1 MAVVKFNPD
10 TIKNRQ
16 FDDNDDD
23 RIDILSRKVK
33 SMDAL
38 ISRMAENMNKM
49 EFNVKTNSEIISTL
63 DEKTQRIVEATCDN
77 FNKTEE
83 QIEAIQA
90 DISSVRNGVS
100 SLEEDIKN
108 IHTNQTN
115 AETNQSASND
125 ICTPAP
131 KVITVDSDEEFW
143 FALINEANVLSK
155 TERKKKPEI
164 ATVLASEYG
173 YGDTLWMNV
182 LGFIWSSRK
191 AGKNS
196 REIAQSL
203 NSRHQLKIKKTVDP
217 FDISAPDEMFKSPSP
232 TPVSVEAPVTNQTV
246 ESPRDSFLDI
256 LKAMGYEVLDSDT
269 RYTVKDASGRT
280 CEVSRKAFEASM
292 NDIFKA
298 KEVE

>member
-16 FDDNDDD
+16 NNDNNDD
-23 RIDILSRKVK
+23 RIDALSRKVK

-49 EFNVKTNSEIISTL
+49 EFDVKTNSEIISTL
-63 DEKTQRIVEATCDN
+63 DEKTQRIAEATCDN

-83 QIEAIQA
+83 QIEAVQA
-90 DISSVRNGVS
+90 DISSVRDEVS

-125 ICTPAP
+125 ICAPAP

-164 ATVLASEYG
+164 ATVLASEHG

-203 NSRHQLKIKKTVDP
+203 NSRHQLKIKKAVDP
-217 FDISAPDEMFKSPSP
+217 FDISAPDKMFKSSSP
-232 TPVSVEAPVTNQTV
+232 APVSTEAPITNQTV

-298 KEVE
+298 KEAE